1 MGVFLEQRAR
11 EDGKAGD
18 GLTQPGKGG
27 GDVSARN
34 TGAPLRRDRAF
45 LIVMTT
51 INTNIIEKI
60 GCSAWEGWKKGIFL
74 SEGFCSRISHF
85 IGELLFQYL
94 FRNFPPSGIT
104 GRLFLT
110 GELFFF

>member
-51 INTNIIEKI
+51 INTNIYSSAYCCCITYVTTNI
-60 GCSAWEGWKKGIFL
+60 YSSDCCSCITDVSSNSSGVSF
-74 SEGFCSRISHF
+74 FCHRDPRSVANNSTR
-85 IGELLFQYL
+85 
-94 FRNFPPSGIT
+94 
-104 GRLFLT
+104 
-110 GELFFF
+110 